1 MKAVLFW
8 FTVFM
13 LALSGSVNAA
23 SAAADIVGSWYVYGN
38 VPGSVAGT
46 SQAVAFTFTS
56 DGNYYQAEDQSTASD
71 PNGRSGM
78 EYGTYTWNPATG
90 AFTETTVTDT
100 NGQWGFSHSI
110 CREARVSGDTLT
122 LTCADTSSP
131 TVFGNVSFARVVN
144 PNNPIVGSWYMGT
157 ATSNRI
163 FTFLSD
169 GAFLSTGNEDPAL
182 DPNGQKGI
190 ERGTYTW
197 NASAGAFTH
206 ITTVNTDGQW
216 GLSHSICNNA
226 LVSGNTLTLTCA
238 DTSRP
243 TVFNSFSATRVAAV
257 SSGTTIP
264 SPPNPSQPV
273 APPPAT
279 QSAYTVTTGQMPTA
293 AVTTTATGTLGS
305 AMLTV
310 TLDLSKVLSGG
321 AFASLGQFAAGYNI
335 YVVAL
340 VPSGALGL
348 PSATWF
354 MYPATRAWAALGSPI
369 AAFKEGLAQNATH
382 SEIIPIL
389 QGMDVTALLGTE
401 FYIGY
406 GTSDTEMLSA
416 GRYRGVYKV
425 Q

>member
-1 MKAVLFW
+1 
-8 FTVFM
+8 M

-23 SAAADIVGSWYVYGN
+23 STAADIVGSWYLYGN

-56 DGNYYQAEDQSTASD
+56 DGNYYQVEDQSTASD
-71 PNGRSGM
+71 PNGHSGM
-78 EYGTYTWNPATG
+78 EYGAYTWNPATG
-90 AFTETTVTDT
+90 AFTHTTVFDT
-100 NGQWGFSHSI
+100 NGEWGFSHSI

-122 LTCADTSSP
+122 VTCADTSRP
-131 TVFGNVSFARVVN
+131 TVFGTSTFTRVVN
-144 PNNPIVGSWYMGT
+144 PNNPIVGSWHLVTGGGGD
-157 ATSNRI
+157 RI

-169 GAFLSTGNEDPAL
+169 GAYLSAGNENPAFDPS
-182 DPNGQKGI
+182 GQKGM

-197 NASAGAFTH
+197 NASSGAFTH

-226 LVSGNTLTLTCA
+226 LVSGNTLTLNCA
-238 DTSRP
+238 DTARP
-243 TVFNSFSATRVAAV
+243 TAFNSFSVTRVAAV
-257 SSGTTIP
+257 ASGTTI
-264 SPPNPSQPV
+264 PPNPSQPV

-305 AMLTV
+305 ATLTV
-310 TLDLSKVLSGG
+310 TLDLSKVLAGG
-321 AFASLGQFAAGYNI
+321 SFASLGQFAAGYNI
-335 YVVAL
+335 YVLAL

-348 PSATWF
+348 PNATWF

-369 AAFKEGLAQNATH
+369 AAFMEGLAQNATH
-382 SEIIPIL
+382 SVIIPIL
-389 QGMDVTALLGTE
+389 QGMDVTSLLGTE

-416 GRYRGVYKV
+416 SRYRGVYKV